1 MAISD
6 FRPDTDRLRRIG
18 IEEAVFCASKNVS
31 QIEAIVADAGE
42 NRRKLLLTRLEESK
56 FRALR
61 KDIRTAIDYEAVSQT
76 GIFGKP
82 ESPAEPPAVAVVT
95 AGTSDLSV
103 AREAERTLCYH
114 GVGSNQFYDVG
125 VAGLWRILSIEHEL
139 RNYAV
144 VIAVAGMD
152 AALASVIGGLIP
164 SVVVAVPT
172 SVGYGV
178 AQGGRSALESVL
190 TSCAP
195 GLATVNIDNGYG
207 AACLAIRV
215 LKSQRE
221 SDGNNWGTDSGSELQ

>member
-1 MAISD
+1 MAISE
-6 FRPDTDRLRRIG
+6 FRPDTNRLQRIG
-18 IEEAVFCASKNVS
+18 IEEAVFCASKSVT
-31 QIEAIVADAGE
+31 QIQTIVADAGE
-42 NRRKLLLTRLEESK
+42 SNRNLLLTRLDESK
-56 FRALR
+56 FAALSKETRA
-61 KDIRTAIDYEAVSQT
+61 AIDYEAESAT

-82 ESPAEPPAVAVVT
+82 EIPSEPPDVAVVT
-95 AGTSDLSV
+95 AGTSDLNV
-103 AREAERTLCYH
+103 AREAERTLYYH
-114 GVGSNQFYDVG
+114 GIECNQFYDVG
-125 VAGLWRILSIEHEL
+125 VAGLWRILSIEQEL

-164 SVVVAVPT
+164 SVIIAVPT

-215 LKSQRE
+215 LNCQK
-221 SDGNNWGTDSGSELQ
+221 D

>member
-1 MAISD
+1 MAFSD

-31 QIEAIVADAGE
+31 QIDAIVTDAGE
-42 NRRKLLLTRLEESK
+42 NQRNLLLTRLDESK

-61 KDIRTAIDYEAVSQT
+61 KETQLAIDYEAVSAT
-76 GIFGKP
+76 GIFGQP
-82 ESPAEPPAVAVVT
+82 DLPAEPPDVAVVT

-103 AREAERTLCYH
+103 AREAERTLRYH
-114 GVGSNQFYDVG
+114 GIDCDQFYDVG
-125 VAGLWRILSIEHEL
+125 VAGLWRILSIEQEL

-144 VIAVAGMD
+144 VIVVAGMD
-152 AALASVIGGLIP
+152 AALASVVGGLIP
-164 SVVVAVPT
+164 SVVIAVPT

-178 AQGGRSALESVL
+178 AEGGRSALESVL

-215 LKSQRE
+215 LNFHKEAHVTE
-221 SDGNNWGTDSGSELQ
+221 SET